1 MKNTMKNTIS
11 TTIGALISENLDLSY
26 FFSLNIDEYN
36 SRLLGLHTPEA
47 EAFLMSKGFQKID
60 YLYAD
65 NDEMLEFQ
73 LGNIYAT
80 LSKIK

>member
-1 MKNTMKNTIS
+1 MKNTIS
-11 TTIGALISENLDLSY
+11 TTLGSLISSNLDLSY
-26 FFSLNIDEYN
+26 FFSGSIDEEKT
-36 SRLLGLHTPEA
+36 RLLGLHTPEA
-47 EAFLMSKGFQKID
+47 EAYILSKGFQKID

-73 LGNIYAT
+73 FGNIYAT

>member
-1 MKNTMKNTIS
+1 MKNTIS
-11 TTIGALISENLDLSY
+11 TTIGSLISANVDLSY
-26 FFSLNIDEYN
+26 FFSGSIDEEKT
-36 SRLLGLHTPEA
+36 RLLGLHTPEA
-47 EAFLMSKGFQKID
+47 EAYIMSKGFQKID

-73 LGNIYAT
+73 FGNIYAT

>member
-11 TTIGALISENLDLSY
+11 TTLGSLISANVDLSY
-26 FFSLNIDEYN
+26 FFSISIDWDKT
-36 SRLLGLHTPEA
+36 RLLGLHTPEA
-47 EAFLMSKGFQKID
+47 EAYLMSKGFKKID

-73 LGNIYAT
+73 LENIYAT

>member
-1 MKNTMKNTIS
+1 MKNTIS
-11 TTIGALISENLDLSY
+11 TTIGSLISANVDLSY
-26 FFSLNIDEYN
+26 FFSISIDYDKA
-36 SRLLGLHTPEA
+36 RLLGLHTPEA
-47 EAFLMSKGFQKID
+47 EAYIMSKGFQKID